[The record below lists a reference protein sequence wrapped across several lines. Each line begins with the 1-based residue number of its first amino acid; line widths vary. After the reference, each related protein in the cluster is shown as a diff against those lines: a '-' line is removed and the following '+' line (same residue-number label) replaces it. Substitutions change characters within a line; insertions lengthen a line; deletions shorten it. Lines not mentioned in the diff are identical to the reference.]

1 MYIYEN
7 IYIYVHKYMY
17 TKDKIQ
23 DKATVNEIWQ
33 HHLNFENKMKF
44 VRIHIRVKWS
54 LEELY
59 TYKSISCE

>member
-1 MYIYEN
+1 MQ
-7 IYIYVHKYMY
+7 KYMY

-33 HHLNFENKMKF
+33 HHLNFENKMKV
-44 VRIHIRVKWS
+44 VRIYIRVKWS

-59 TYKSISCE
+59 TYKNISCE